1 MASGKESSIR
11 PAWRASHRGAR
22 VETGKN
28 DLVIPIDIELA
39 RSARAGSVS
48 ALGTLLAR
56 HQAGL
61 RAVALSILG
70 HGPDAED
77 ALQDAALQALRRIGT
92 LRDPAA
98 AGPWLRE
105 IVRNACLVR
114 LRAARRVVPVAD
126 PRPPADLAT
135 PERVLDDHVSR
146 DWIWHAIDSLSP
158 ALREVVL
165 VRHFSDVT
173 SYEQIAAAC
182 RLPVGTVRSR
192 LNQARTKL
200 SEALLATADRAYDD
214 AAARNAASARAATDT
229 LAAARRGEFAG
240 VVADRW
246 TPDLRMTSGQGFQ
259 GGPGMAVAG
268 MEADLAYGVT
278 QHLVNAVTSRDFT
291 VWEMAMVSPSH
302 DPQHCPP
309 AVVWLMSHDEGRV
322 HRLRLFFPAS

>member
-1 MASGKESSIR
+1 MD
-11 PAWRASHRGAR
+11 R
-22 VETGKN
+22 VT
-28 DLVIPIDIELA
+28 PIEIELA
-39 RSARAGSVS
+39 RGARAGSVS

-56 HQAGL
+56 HQADM

-98 AGPWLRE
+98 AGPWLRA
-105 IVRNACLVR
+105 IVRNACRMR

-126 PRPPADLAT
+126 PGPPAELAT
-135 PERVLDDHVSR
+135 PERILDDHVSR

-158 ALREVVL
+158 ALREVIL
-165 VRHFSDVT
+165 LRHFSDVT
-173 SYEQIAAAC
+173 AYEQIAAAC

-192 LNQARTKL
+192 LNQARAKL
-200 SEALLATADRAYDD
+200 SEALLATADQAYDD
-214 AAARNAASARAATDT
+214 AAARNAASAREATDT

-259 GGPGMAVAG
+259 GGRDMAVAG
-268 MEADLAYGVT
+268 MDADLAYGVR

-291 VWEMAMVSPSH
+291 VWEMAMVSPPH
-302 DPQHCPP
+302 DPEHCPP
-309 AVVWLMSHDEGRV
+309 AVVWLMSHREGRV
-322 HRLRLFFPAS
+322 GRLRLFFPAN